1 MHLRCSPDVPRNVS
15 LAAST
20 LMSSPCQH
28 SHEASI
34 SSDSR
39 RRRES
44 KKTARSR
51 RRNACQTC
59 RLRKVKCDNFRPRCT
74 FCQSKELECVYL
86 DDSRDRMQADPA
98 TRLMIN
104 RLDEILHGVRSIASL
119 TPHGITGP
127 GPSSNESLGLHR
139 TISSNEVTPSKD
151 YLNVPGG
158 RSGADNILTWP
169 IFQGAYPPEH
179 LIEPLFNVR
188 AATEAG
194 NTVRSSSNNHSF
206 PPGTFQPLSDE
217 RIPGLIDRF
226 LQNAHT
232 KNPIL
237 DVESLVRYGR
247 DAAENGLRWD
257 APSCLVLLA
266 CALGSVSH
274 PFTVAADIPDF
285 GPDGDRLG
293 YSITSTRSFAGD
305 LRLAES
311 CFSLAGRRIG
321 LLRYGILGAQCHF
334 FAGGKLIA
342 SSHDTEQY

>member
-1 MHLRCSPDVPRNVS
+1 
-15 LAAST
+15 
-20 LMSSPCQH
+20 
-28 SHEASI
+28 
-34 SSDSR
+34 
-39 RRRES
+39 
-44 KKTARSR
+44 
-51 RRNACQTC
+51 
-59 RLRKVKCDNFRPRCT
+59 
-74 FCQSKELECVYL
+74 
-86 DDSRDRMQADPA
+86 MQADPA

-119 TPHGITGP
+119 TPHGVGGP
-127 GPSSNESLGLHR
+127 GLPSNENHDIQR
-139 TISSNEVTPSKD
+139 NMSSNEVTPSKD
-151 YLNVPGG
+151 YLKVPGG
-158 RSGADNILTWP
+158 RTGADNVLTWP

-179 LIEPLFNVR
+179 LIEPLFNVG
-188 AATEAG
+188 ATTEAG
-194 NTVRSSSNNHSF
+194 NIVRSSSNHYSV
-206 PPGTFQPLSDE
+206 PQGTFQPLSDE

-226 LQNAHT
+226 LQNVHT

-266 CALGSVSH
+266 CALGSVSY
-274 PFTVAADIPDF
+274 PFTVAADMPDF

-293 YSITSTRSFAGD
+293 YSNTSTRSFAGD

-321 LLRYGILGAQCHF
+321 LLRYGLLGAQCHF

-342 SSHDTEQY
+342 SSPNIGRY